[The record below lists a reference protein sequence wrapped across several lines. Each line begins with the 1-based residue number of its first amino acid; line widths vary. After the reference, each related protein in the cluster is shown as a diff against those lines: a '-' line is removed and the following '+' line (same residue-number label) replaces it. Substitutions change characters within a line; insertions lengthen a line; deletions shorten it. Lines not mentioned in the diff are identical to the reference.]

1 MKPAPFRYE
10 APQSLPVALALLEQH
25 GRAARVLSGGQS
37 LLPALN
43 FRSIQVEVL
52 VDINRLA
59 ELAFVRLAP
68 AGSLRIGGLTRQRAL
83 EFDPLV
89 EQYAPLMHQAVPYI
103 AHPAIRNRGTIGG
116 SLAYADPAAE
126 QPAVNLALGSR
137 FRAASARGSRWIAA
151 EDFFR
156 GFSWTALE
164 PDEILVEIEIPA
176 MDIHSGWGFSETARR
191 HGDRVMM
198 GAAVTV
204 SLDEDG
210 KCCRARLAYMNAG
223 DRSLLAK
230 QAAGVLVGNRLT
242 AEVMRAAGEAACQEI
257 DPPGDIDTPPAY
269 QRFLAYELTL
279 QALAQAAERA
289 QASFTENERS
299 SR

>member
-10 APQSLPVALALLEQH
+10 SPNTLPAALDLLAQH

-43 FRSIQVEVL
+43 FRSIQIEMV
-52 VDINRLA
+52 VDINRLT
-59 ELAFVRLAP
+59 ELAFVRLASD
-68 AGSLRIGGLTRQRAL
+68 GSLRIGGLTRQREL
-83 EFDPLV
+83 EFNPLI
-89 EQYAPLMHQAVPYI
+89 EKHAPLMHQAVPYI

-126 QPAVNLALGSR
+126 QPAVNLALGAR

-151 EDFFR
+151 EEFFR

-164 PDEILVEIEIPA
+164 PDEILVEIDIPA
-176 MDIHSGWGFSETARR
+176 RDTYSGWGFSEAARR
-191 HGDRVMM
+191 HGDRAMM
-198 GAAVTV
+198 GVAAAV
-204 SLDEDG
+204 SLDENG
-210 KCCRARLAYMNAG
+210 SCTSARLAYMNAG
-223 DRSLLAK
+223 ERSLLA
-230 QAAGVLVGNRLT
+230 R
-242 AEVMRAAGEAACQEI
+242 RAAGLLVGRRLTVEAIQAAAEAAREEI

-279 QALAQAAERA
+279 QALGQAAERA
-289 QASFTENERS
+289 AASLIEDERS
-299 SR
+299 EQ